1 MTRQAKTWATTLA
14 EGRVFRRRVA
24 APLALL
30 MSLAAAG
37 AGEGAGM
44 GTGEGARP
52 PQDWPAF
59 GRDAANTHH
68 SPLAQ
73 IDRSNVAR
81 LRPAWI
87 FQTGVT
93 GTFQAE
99 PVVVDGVMYLSTT
112 GNHVAALEAKTG
124 RVLWTYTHKARTEKI
139 FGPPSNRGVAVS
151 GGLVFEATMDG
162 RVIALDAKSGR
173 LVWDREAVRPEE
185 GESET
190 ASALA
195 ASLGDKPVQG
205 SSRLGFKMPPL
216 VAEGLVI
223 VGVTGAGYGLHV
235 EDERG
240 GLDGGAVVGIE
251 GGYGRRGWLAAY
263 DARTGEERWRWYV
276 TKAEGWEGG
285 FVEKTADGLPLNRDI
300 AAEKAAAPR
309 HAEAWKVGGGSLW
322 MTPAYDPALG
332 LIYLGTG
339 NPAPQNFGLTRP
351 GDNLY
356 TMSLVALD
364 VRSGGLRWHYQQVPH
379 EQWGYDVAS
388 PPFLLDF
395 AAESGPVKAVAQA
408 SKLGWIYVHDRAD
421 GRLLAKSAPLITH
434 KNLFVPPSPE
444 GTVVSPGPLGA
455 VSWHPVAYDA
465 AAGLAFA
472 QIRHGAATYTVKTVP
487 PAAGREAVRYTETG
501 EARGEPSFSTL
512 TAVDLGRG
520 GAVAWSR
527 KAGSRLS
534 GGTLSTAGGLVF
546 SGEEDGHLDAHDAAS
561 GDILWRFQCG
571 AGIGGPPVTDAIAGR
586 QYVAVAAGG
595 ASFTKGS
602 GFGTGDA
609 LVVFALPD

>member
-1 MTRQAKTWATTLA
+1 MRRDATSSA
-14 EGRVFRRRVA
+14 RARIGA
-24 APLALL
+24 ALL
-30 MSLAAAG
+30 LLLSGSVVA
-37 AGEGAGM
+37 AGEG
-44 GTGEGARP
+44 
-52 PQDWPAF
+52 DWPAF
-59 GRDAANTHH
+59 GRDPSNGHH
-68 SPLAQ
+68 SPLTA

-81 LRPAWI
+81 LRPTWI
-87 FQTGVT
+87 FQSGVT
-93 GTFQAE
+93 GYFQAE
-99 PVVVDGVMYLSTT
+99 PVIVEGVMYVSTT
-112 GNHVAALEAKTG
+112 GNHVAALDAKTG

-162 RVIALDAKSGR
+162 RVIALDAKTGR
-173 LVWDREAVRPEE
+173 LVWDQEAVRPEE
-185 GESET
+185 GETET

-195 ASLGDKPVQG
+195 ATLGDKPVQG

-235 EDERG
+235 EDEKG
-240 GLDGGAVVGIE
+240 GLDGGSVVGIE

-263 DARTGEERWRWYV
+263 DAKTGAERWRWYV
-276 TKAEGWEGG
+276 TKEDGWEGV
-285 FVEKTADGLPLNRDI
+285 FAETTPDGIPLNRDI
-300 AAEKAAAPR
+300 AAEKAAAEKNR
-309 HAEAWKVGGGSLW
+309 DAWKVGGGSLW

-332 LIYLGTG
+332 LIFLGTG

-364 VRSGGLRWHYQQVPH
+364 VRTGQLRWHFQQVPH

-388 PPFLLDF
+388 PPFLVEATTPD
-395 AAESGPVKAVAQA
+395 GPVKAVAQA
-408 SKLGWIYVHDRAD
+408 SKTGFIYLHERTT
-421 GRLLAKSAPLITH
+421 GRLLARSEPLITH
-434 KNLFVPPSPE
+434 KNLFAPPSPE

-455 VSWHPVAYDA
+455 ISWHPVAYDA
-465 AAGLAFA
+465 VSNRAFA
-472 QIRHGAATYTVKTVP
+472 QVRHGAATYTIKTVP
-487 PAAGREAVRYTETG
+487 ASGNRPELRYTETS
-501 EARGEPSFSTL
+501 EAKGEPTFSTL
-512 TAVDLGRG
+512 TAIDLASGK
-520 GAVAWSR
+520 AVWSK

-546 SGEEDGHLDAHDAAS
+546 SGEEDGHLDAHDA
-561 GDILWRFQCG
+561 GTGEILWRFQCG
-571 AGIGGPPVTDAIAGR
+571 AGIGGPPVTYAVDGR

-595 ASFTKGS
+595 ASFTKAS

>member
-1 MTRQAKTWATTLA
+1 MKRDAT
-14 EGRVFRRRVA
+14 VA
-24 APLALL
+24 ARAVGAALL
-30 MSLAAAG
+30 TLLPWVAHAAD
-37 AGEGAGM
+37 E
-44 GTGEGARP
+44 ARP
-52 PQDWPAF
+52 AQDWPAF
-59 GRDAANTHH
+59 GRDASNAHH
-68 SPLAQ
+68 SPLTA

-87 FQTGVT
+87 FQTGIT

-99 PVVVDGVMYLSTT
+99 PVIVEGVMYVSTT
-112 GNHVAALEAKTG
+112 GNHVAALEARTG

-162 RVIALDAKSGR
+162 RVIALDARTGR

-185 GESET
+185 GETET

-195 ASLGDKPVQG
+195 ATLSDKPVQG

-235 EDERG
+235 EDEKG
-240 GLDGGAVVGIE
+240 GLDGGSVVGIE

-276 TKAEGWEGG
+276 TKEDGWEGNYA
-285 FVEKTADGLPLNRDI
+285 ETTPDGLPLNRDI
-300 AAEKAAAPR
+300 AAEKAAADR
-309 HAEAWKVGGGSLW
+309 NREAWKVGGGSLW
-322 MTPAYDPALG
+322 MTPAYDPDLG
-332 LIYLGTG
+332 LIFLGTG

-364 VRSGGLRWHYQQVPH
+364 VRTGRLRWHFQQVPH

-388 PPFLLDF
+388 PPFLLD
-395 AAESGPVKAVAQA
+395 AQTQDGPVKAVAQA
-408 SKLGWIYVHDRAD
+408 SKTGFIYLHDRAT
-421 GRLLAKSAPLITH
+421 GRLLSRSEPLIAH
-434 KNLFVPPSPE
+434 KNLFAPPSPE

-455 VSWHPVAYDA
+455 ISWHPVAYDA
-465 AAGLAFA
+465 VSNRAFA
-472 QIRHGAATYTVKTVP
+472 QVRHGAATYTVKTVP
-487 PAAGREAVRYTETG
+487 ASGNRPEIRYTETS

-512 TAVDLGRG
+512 TAVDLASGK
-520 GAVAWSR
+520 AAWSR

-546 SGEEDGHLDAHDAAS
+546 SGEEDGHLDAHDA
-561 GDILWRFQCG
+561 GTGEILWRFQCG
-571 AGIGGPPVTDAIAGR
+571 AGIGGPPVTYAVDGR

-595 ASFTKGS
+595 ASFTKAS

-609 LVVFALPD
+609 LVVFALPE